1 MVPVEFTFGNPL
13 MKAWLL
19 IHQSH
24 NLMDRSEN
32 VVFAKLGLTTRKHS
46 VLLAID
52 NLPDPVTVTDVAA
65 WLDRNSN
72 GVSMLVDR
80 MVKDG
85 LISRV
90 RDMPD
95 RRSVRLLITRK
106 GEKIIK
112 ESRRLTWQ
120 LFQTFFFEITEE
132 ELRKMAS
139 LLEKVRGRAFD
150 FLKEDQSTQRLRV
163 IDEGLVSPPRI
174 TRMVTQDELRP
185 EPSGDDDD

>member
-1 MVPVEFTFGNPL
+1 MPVKFTFVNPL
-13 MKAWLL
+13 MKTWLL

-32 VVFAKLGLTTRKHS
+32 VVFNKMGLTTRKHS

-52 NLPDPVTVTDVAA
+52 NLPDPVTVTNVAN

-95 RRSVRLLITRK
+95 RRSVRLRITPK
-106 GEKIIK
+106 GEKIFR

-120 LFQTFFFEITEE
+120 LFQTLFFEITEE
-132 ELRKMAS
+132 ELREMAG
-139 LLEKVRGRAFD
+139 LLEKVRRRAFD
-150 FLKEDQSTQRLRV
+150 FLKEDQPAQRLQV
-163 IDEGLVSPPRI
+163 IDEGLVSPPRM
-174 TRMVTQDELRP
+174 TRVVTQDELRP
-185 EPSGDDDD
+185 ETADDD

>member
-1 MVPVEFTFGNPL
+1 MPAKFTFAHPL
-13 MKAWLL
+13 TRTWLL
-19 IHQSH
+19 IHQCH

-32 VVFAKLGLTTRKHS
+32 IVFNKLGLTTRKHS

-52 NLPDPVTVTDVAA
+52 NLPDPVTVTAVAS

-85 LISRV
+85 LIKRV

-95 RRSVRLLITRK
+95 RRSVRLLMTRK
-106 GEKIIK
+106 GEKMVV

-120 LFQTFFFEITEE
+120 LFQTLFFEITGE
-132 ELRKMAS
+132 ELQNMGD
-139 LLEKVRGRAFD
+139 LLERVRGRAFD
-150 FLKEDQSTQRLRV
+150 FLKMDHSSQNLQV
-163 IDEGLVSPPRI
+163 IDEGMVSPPPISRI
-174 TRMVTQDELRP
+174 VTQDELRP
-185 EPSGDDDD
+185 ESSDDEDD